1 MFKNLSIPFSILS
14 IITPIMAHAQVT
26 DGPSEDFSAACAAS
40 EDTFGQIVQ
49 NAIGNTNTEL
59 ISLMMVL
66 SALVGIIGVGFGI
79 KSLIDATSDSR
90 NTPVANGLLK
100 IFLGSLMIAFPA
112 IITILGQTMFSNA
125 GEARNLNET
134 SFGVG
139 SRQNLCEADTLLGMY
154 ENFVRDAADPLT
166 KLAYYAA
173 VIMGVYLI
181 STAIQRLMNAS
192 NPTSPHNGKSGQ
204 QVIRLFVGALFI
216 NIQQLINMLSMTL
229 FNERGGTSYEGNFIT
244 NSILSQSSS
253 GTANDALS
261 QFCNINN
268 YIYLGLIPFGI
279 FAVISGLRSIYL
291 NIEGS
296 QQSSIGGGTVKIIA
310 GIILVNM
317 ELFANAVVNT
327 INPSAELIARTC
339 GA

>member
-1 MFKNLSIPFSILS
+1 MIKKLFAMAFLFSPFA
-14 IITPIMAHAQVT
+14 TYAQVPE
-26 DGPSEDFSAACAAS
+26 DSSEQFSAACAAS

-49 NAIGNTNTEL
+49 NAIGNTNNEL
-59 ISLMMVL
+59 ISLIMVL
-66 SALVGIIGVGFGI
+66 SAVIGIIGVGLGI
-79 KSLIDATSDSR
+79 KSLIDSTSDSR
-90 NTPVANGLLK
+90 SAPIANGLLK
-100 IFLGSLMIAFPA
+100 IFAGSLMISFPA
-112 IITILGQTMFSNA
+112 IITVLGQTMFNA
-125 GEARNLNET
+125 DGETRNLNET
-134 SFGVG
+134 AFGVG

-154 ENFVRDAADPLT
+154 ENFVRDAADPLS

-204 QVIRLFVGALFI
+204 QVVRLFVGALFI
-216 NIQQLINMLSMTL
+216 NIQPLIMMLSSTL
-229 FNERGGTSYEGNFIT
+229 FNERGGASFQDRNFIT
-244 NSILSQSSS
+244 NSILSQSSVGS
-253 GTANDALS
+253 ANDAIS
-261 QFCNINN
+261 QFCNINH
-268 YIYLGLIPFGI
+268 YVYLGLIPFGI

-317 ELFANAVVNT
+317 EIFANSVVNT
-327 INPSAELIARTC
+327 INPSADLIARTC
-339 GA
+339 GV